1 MALPKRITKVDAAD
15 LLGMT
20 RMTLDKR
27 IADGAIAW
35 PPADWASLVAQHL
48 EYEMNGRI
56 VGGSAKEQLE
66 AERVRKLKIAND
78 AAERRL
84 VPLADMKVIAA
95 EAGAIFASGLAGLP
109 GRLANELA
117 GISEPGLIRER
128 LRFEATR
135 IRKAAAD
142 RLALLGSLS
151 GDGGAGK
158 AAADPKPRRVGKRKP
173 RAPARKRRAGTVSD

>member
-1 MALPKRITKVDAAD
+1 MTSKKRVTKIYGAW
-15 LLGMT
+15 LLGIT
-20 RMTLDKR
+20 RPTLDKR
-27 IADGAIAW
+27 IEDGAYPW
-35 PPADWASLVAQHL
+35 PPTDEAELVAAHVAFEL
-48 EYEMNGRI
+48 NDRV
-56 VGGSAKEQLE
+56 VGGSAKERLE
-66 AERVRKLKIAND
+66 LERVRKLKIAND

-95 EAGAIFASGLAGLP
+95 EAGAIFASGLEGLA

-128 LRFEATR
+128 IRFETTR
-135 IRKAAAD
+135 IRKAAAE

-158 AAADPKPRRVGKRKP
+158 AAADKKPGRVGKGKP
-173 RAPARKRRAGTVSD
+173 RTAKRKR